1 MPDEHYILK
10 HNPIRRFYH
19 NIYSM
24 RSESSIVRV
33 AASPVHPGVL
43 VGGAN
48 GTVIACNPVVRV
60 VNTKNVPWQQNWF
73 VHEWRGPVENLVTI
87 PSSQDSEPQEGGP
100 VISSVDEDAAV
111 EDTPVDQ
118 IPQAVLSNPL
128 IRITEGFKATQPGIQ
143 HSVTAKRKP
152 DNEISTLITVFEEKS
167 SITALAWNPNLKF
180 GTWAVAGMGDGLL
193 RVEDIGV

>member
-48 GTVIACNPVVRV
+48 GTVIASNPVVRV
-60 VNTKNVPWQQNWF
+60 VNTKNTPWQQNWF
-73 VHEWRGPVENLVTI
+73 VHEWRGPVQNFVTQAD
-87 PSSQDSEPQEGGP
+87 SQDGEMTEDEP
-100 VISSVDEDAAV
+100 VADV
-111 EDTPVDQ
+111 VDQ
-118 IPQAVLSNPL
+118 TTQEALSKPL
-128 IRITEGFKATQPGIQ
+128 ARITEGYKATQPGIQ
-143 HSVTAKRKP
+143 HSVTTKRKP
-152 DNEISTLITVFEEKS
+152 ENEISTLITVFEEKS
-167 SITALAWNPNLKF
+167 SITSLAWNPNLKF